1 MNSNM
6 LSGELSIWL
15 EPIHL
20 HFHHGDSIEVKL
32 AWGHAMK
39 SMQAGG
45 PKNLKAVV
53 VDPAGRES
61 AAKII
66 RENEN
71 MYFRL
76 VAESGLEG
84 IYIVQAENCDMNS
97 EQVRTCQWARLQV
110 PVGHHV
116 HGTGRVTNRGL
127 EIVPGEYHEFHPGDE
142 IELTVMLHGKP
153 VPGVQVQATHH
164 LYEGEGFLH
173 HTNTDEQGKA
183 RFTFDARGHWLFQV
197 SKTENDT
204 ANIATLVISGVR

>member
-1 MNSNM
+1 MNTSKT
-6 LSGELSIWL
+6 SERAIWL

-39 SMQAGG
+39 SMRAGE

-53 VDPAGRES
+53 INPSGQES

-66 RENEN
+66 RDNEN
-71 MYFRL
+71 LYFRL
-76 VAESGLEG
+76 VAESGPEG
-84 IYIVQAENCDMNS
+84 IYTVQAENYGLHSNQ
-97 EQVRTCQWARLQV
+97 ERNCQWAQMLV

-116 HGTGRVTNRGL
+116 HGTGRAANRGM
-127 EIVPGEYHEFHPGDE
+127 EIVPGEYHDFHPGDE
-142 IELTVMLHGKP
+142 IELTVMLDGKP
-153 VPGVQVQATHH
+153 VPGVQVQATYH

-173 HTNTDEQGKA
+173 NFSTDEKGKA

-197 SKTENDT
+197 CKKENNT
-204 ANIATLVISGVR
+204 SNTATLVIPGVR